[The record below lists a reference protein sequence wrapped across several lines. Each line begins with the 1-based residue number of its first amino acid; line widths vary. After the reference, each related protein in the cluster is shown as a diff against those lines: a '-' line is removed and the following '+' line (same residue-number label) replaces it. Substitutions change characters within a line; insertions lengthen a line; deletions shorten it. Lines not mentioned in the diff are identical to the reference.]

1 MVLKV
6 VFNLEKFFWNPVK
19 SKSNAGAYETGR
31 GLGGGSSRLH
41 FELFGIVNNKW
52 NFNMELINTQSTK
65 MIVCSFDSK
74 RTFCVCQFL

>member
-1 MVLKV
+1 MQGHMKQDQVWV
-6 VFNLEKFFWNPVK
+6 
-19 SKSNAGAYETGR
+19 G
-31 GLGGGSSRLH
+31 GLQGLH

-74 RTFCVCQFL
+74 RTFCVCQFLKFPPFSVMT